1 LERPWVTNLTRKK
14 NAAEPRFN
22 PKKYEFKFLQQKNEI
37 QKLDSEEMI
46 IYPFV
51 RKPTKVVIEH
61 LVGGIPTPLQNMS

>member
-1 LERPWVTNLTRKK
+1 MSLNLSNK
-14 NAAEPRFN
+14 
-22 PKKYEFKFLQQKNEI
+22 KNEI
-37 QKLDSEEMI
+37 QKLNSEEMI